1 MGRFVLYHSIT
12 VTSNITVRFGLKLQS
27 LKYLVFLLLFYFCIT
42 KQKRMKK
49 TVTYDVASYSL
60 LETAGHFRSAYCLHH
75 QGNKSLD
82 D

>member
-27 LKYLVFLLLFYFCIT
+27 LKNLMFLVLFYICIT

-49 TVTYDVASYSL
+49 AITYDVESYSL
-60 LETAGHFRSAYCLHH
+60 LETAGHFGSA
-75 QGNKSLD
+75 
-82 D
+82 